1 MTENFTNIKNDPLVA
16 AAAKI
21 IGSQL
26 HEAASRQAK
35 KPAAVKLLTMINGL
49 EDEELEDLLYGLD
62 YMIQLT
68 GFKMGDDSRVETAAF
83 IKKAAERFSKRPTK

>member
-26 HEAASRQAK
+26 HEADSRIAK
-35 KPAAVKLLTMINGL
+35 TPAAVKLLSGITKL
-49 EDEELEDLLYGLD
+49 DAKEFEDLLYGLE
-62 YMIQLT
+62 YMTQWN
-68 GFKMGDDSRVETAAF
+68 GQRDGDDDYIETALF
-83 IKKAAERFSKRPTK
+83 LKKAAERFSKRPNK